1 MPFNVALSGLN
12 AAQSDLEVTGNNIA
26 NASTVG
32 FKQSRTEFM
41 DLYANSFLSASTN
54 PVGNGVKVA
63 NVRQMFE
70 QGNISFTERGL
81 DMAINGNGFFM
92 VQDGGV
98 TKYTR
103 SGQFGIDLD
112 GYVVNS
118 QGMRLQGFDANEE
131 GVVSGVRADVQVSS
145 KNLDPSRT
153 TLVDP
158 QLNLDASEKVLE
170 KRGQSYVSNGSLVG
184 KITAGVA
191 NGFPA
196 VDFVF
201 TKQDNTKETLTTTA
215 NQSAGAI
222 AAKITT
228 AVKHVEASAITRAA
242 IQTANYSPEAADSF
256 TVNGVTFSGSD
267 LATVSS
273 LAVAINSSALG
284 GVSAVVEDAG
294 LATERLLITH
304 SQGADLFFSYFDDGN
319 GTGAITVDGLNGTSS
334 VVGSHAFPADGVNA
348 VVGGILTIIAEEGVS
363 LNVYDSPQ
371 ASPPAANTD
380 IYATVTGAPFR
391 DNIFDPNDPETY
403 NHSTSTTIYDS
414 LGSAHV
420 LTMFFVKQAASST
433 TVANTWQMHAL
444 IDGADVGDPVTAGGD
459 PTRASYTLIFD
470 EDGILRKD
478 LSDKVLISNW
488 QPKDAAGNYNGAA
501 PPNNVVDGGR
511 LPIPDPPQSS
521 NFEIDLTGTTQFGSP
536 FTVTNMQQ
544 NGYTTGRLVNL
555 EVDDSGDMF
564 AQYSN
569 GQSVVLAQISLATFN
584 DIEGL
589 APVGDTAW
597 TQTAASGDPIVGAPG
612 TGVLGTVQGSAVEDS
627 NVDLSDQLVNLIIA
641 QRNYQANAKTI
652 ETADTVTQT
661 IINLR

>member
-1 MPFNVALSGLN
+1 MPFNIALSGLN

-32 FKQSRTEFM
+32 YKKSRAEFM
-41 DLYANSFLSASTN
+41 DLYANSFLNASAN
-54 PVGNGVKVA
+54 PIGSGVQVA
-63 NVRQMFE
+63 NVRQLFE

-98 TKYTR
+98 TRYTR

-112 GYVVNS
+112 GYVVNA
-118 QGMRLQGFDANEE
+118 QGMRLQGFDAEE
-131 GVVSGVRADVQVSS
+131 GVVSGVRQDVRVSS
-145 KNLDPSRT
+145 NNLNPSRT
-153 TLVDP
+153 TLVTP
-158 QLNLDASEKVLE
+158 QLNLDASEEVLE
-170 KRGQSYVSNGSLVG
+170 KRGQRFAANGGL
-184 KITAGVA
+184 AGRISA
-191 NGFPA
+191 GTTNGFPP

-201 TKQDNTKETLTTTA
+201 TRADGTTDTLSTAA

-228 AVKHVEASAITRAA
+228 AIENVEASATARAA
-242 IQTANYSPEAADSF
+242 IQLANFTPEAADSF
-256 TVNGVTFSGSD
+256 AVNGVTFSGSD
-267 LATVSS
+267 LASVSA

-284 GVSAVVEDAG
+284 GISAVVENPG
-294 LATERLLITH
+294 LASERLLITH
-304 SQGADLFFSYFDDGN
+304 SQGADLLFSYIDDGN
-319 GTGAITVDGLNGTSS
+319 GTGAITVDGLNGSS
-334 VVGSHAFPADGVNA
+334 AIVNSHAFPADGVNA
-348 VVGGILTIIAEEGVS
+348 VVGGILDIVTEEGVA

-371 ASPPAANTD
+371 ASPPVANTD
-380 IYATVTGAPFR
+380 LYATVTGAPFR
-391 DNIFDPNDPETY
+391 DNVFDPKDPKTY

-414 LGSAHV
+414 LGNAHV
-420 LTMFFVKQAASST
+420 LTMFFVKQASSVT
-433 TVANTWQMHAL
+433 TVANTWQMHVL
-444 IDGADVGDPVTAGGD
+444 VNGNDVGDPVTAGGG
-459 PTRASYTLIFD
+459 PARATYTLNFD
-470 EDGILRKD
+470 QDGALDK
-478 LSDKVLISNW
+478 LSDDVLISNW
-488 QPKDAAGNYNGAA
+488 LPLDADGNHNGAA
-501 PPNNVVDGGR
+501 TPNNVVDGGV
-511 LPIPDPPQSS
+511 LPIPDPPISS
-521 NFEIDLTGTTQFGSP
+521 NFEIDISGTTQFGSP
-536 FTVTNMQQ
+536 FAVTNMLQ

-555 EVDDSGDMF
+555 EVDDGGNIF

-569 GQSVVLAQISLATFN
+569 GESVILSQISLATFN

-597 TQTAASGDPIVGAPG
+597 TETAASGDPIVGAPG